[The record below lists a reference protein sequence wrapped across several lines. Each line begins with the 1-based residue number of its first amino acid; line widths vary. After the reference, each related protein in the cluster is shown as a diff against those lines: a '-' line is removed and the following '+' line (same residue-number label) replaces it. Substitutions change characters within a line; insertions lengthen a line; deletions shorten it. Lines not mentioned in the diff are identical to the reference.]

1 MPFYTTFEPSFDY
14 AFPTQPR
21 YTYSPFYA
29 EPTHHYPFHTRTP
42 TPTPTRQPIYE
53 SDSGLDDEEQAVL
66 AQLAAIRQKRE
77 QLKATQ
83 AREAARAAKA
93 QAQREAMI
101 KAELAQALVREQ
113 EKKRKQEEE
122 RKREEERE
130 RRAVFARAMEQAN
143 VQREKERLAQ
153 AEGRKRQQNEAI
165 KSDSPSHVDIN
176 NILSALFG
184 INLAPSDEEEEGE
197 SEHEEAEVS
206 VPILSPQCTSAACC
220 KSDKSTTT
228 DNEAVVKS
236 QLAQAIARKE
246 EIEQEQERKRKQDE
260 EKRKE
265 QEEERKQQ
273 DDVRRRALSQA
284 MEKKAQREKE
294 RLARA
299 QAKNRQPT
307 HNEGLQNLL
316 NAFFGVNPP
325 TSDDSEQS
333 DVESEASEAPRP
345 QRRAAPVKSTNAP
358 APKAPAAPQPE
369 ATAFTATPEPSETL
383 SPAFT
388 ILRDMDTQLAQLK
401 SSFTFPSHLSFAHS
415 TPNGQTPPLLFNRT
429 NAPYHAQTN
438 ALLQLLLQ
446 ADTVISEGQ
455 PEVRKARKDMVKKVE
470 AEIRKMEEKRDEIWE
485 EVRIRR
491 ESGEEA
497 EPDEDEERSW
507 SDCSSVVKKQ

>member
-14 AFPTQPR
+14 AFPTQPH

-42 TPTPTRQPIYE
+42 TPTPARQPIYE

-77 QLKATQ
+77 QLKASQ

-93 QAQREAMI
+93 KAQREAMI

-122 RKREEERE
+122 RKREEEKE

-143 VQREKERLAQ
+143 VQREKKRLAQ
-153 AEGRKRQQNEAI
+153 TEAHNRQDHRAI
-165 KSDSPSHVDIN
+165 KPVSPSHTDLN

-184 INLAPSDEEEEGE
+184 INLAPSDEEEEEE

-206 VPILSPQCTSAACC
+206 VPILSPQCTSGACC
-220 KSDKSTTT
+220 RSDKPTPT
-228 DNEAVVKS
+228 DNEASVKS
-236 QLAQAIARKE
+236 QLAQAIARRQA
-246 EIEQEQERKRKQDE
+246 IEQEEENRRNQEEQERKQQE
-260 EKRKE
+260 LEKR
-265 QEEERKQQ
+265 
-273 DDVRRRALSQA
+273 RAFVQA
-284 MEKKAQREKE
+284 MTEKCQQQEKQ
-294 RLARA
+294 RLAQA
-299 QAKNRQPT
+299 QAKNRQPKPIS
-307 HNEGLQNLL
+307 HDNQDLQNLL
-316 NAFFGVNPP
+316 NAFFGVHPP
-325 TSDDSEQS
+325 TSEDSEQS
-333 DVESEASEAPRP
+333 DVESEASEDPRP
-345 QRRAAPVKSTNAP
+345 QRRAAPVKSGVKATAPATANAP
-358 APKAPAAPQPE
+358 VAPQPE
-369 ATAFTATPEPSETL
+369 TTPEAAETL

-388 ILRDMDTQLAQLK
+388 ILHNMDTQLAQLK

-415 TPNGQTPPLLFNRT
+415 TPNGQAPPLLFNRT

-455 PEVRKARKDMVKKVE
+455 PEVRKARKEMVKKVE
-470 AEIRKMEEKRDEIWE
+470 AEIRSMEEKRDEVWE
-485 EVRIRR
+485 EVRKRR
-491 ESGEEA
+491 ESGEEK

-507 SDCSSVVKKQ
+507 SDCSSVAKKQ

>member
-14 AFPTQPR
+14 AFPAQPR

-42 TPTPTRQPIYE
+42 TPTRQPVYE

-93 QAQREAMI
+93 KAQREAMI

-113 EKKRKQEEE
+113 EKKRKQEED
-122 RKREEERE
+122 RKREEEKE
-130 RRAVFARAMEQAN
+130 RRAIFSRAMELAN
-143 VQREKERLAQ
+143 VQREKEGLVQ
-153 AEGRKRQQNEAI
+153 AEGRKRQQNGAI
-165 KSDSPSHVDIN
+165 KSDSPSHADIN

-197 SEHEEAEVS
+197 SEHEDAEVS

-220 KSDKSTTT
+220 KSEKPTNT

-260 EKRKE
+260 EK

-273 DDVRRRALSQA
+273 DDVRRRASSQA

-299 QAKNRQPT
+299 QAKNRQPA
-307 HNEGLQNLL
+307 HNEDLQNLL
-316 NAFFGVNPP
+316 KAFFGVNPP

-333 DVESEASEAPRP
+333 DVEFEASEAPRP

-369 ATAFTATPEPSETL
+369 ATASTAAPEPSETL

-388 ILRDMDTQLAQLK
+388 ILRDMDTQLSQLK

-438 ALLQLLLQ
+438 ALLQLLLH

-455 PEVRKARKDMVKKVE
+455 PEVRKARKEMVKKVE